1 MGPPVGAKRPQSV
14 LFACRMNSIRSPMA
28 AAMLRHYFPKTM
40 YVASVGILK
49 GHHDPFVDI
58 VMDEIGID
66 MSKHRPMTFDEL
78 EEYEGLNF
86 DLVISL
92 APEAHHHAVDLTR
105 SLSIETEYWPI
116 PDPDSTIENREQRLL
131 AYRGTRDLLM
141 SRIKTRFLDGP
152 QP

>member
-1 MGPPVGAKRPQSV
+1 
-14 LFACRMNSIRSPMA
+14 MA
-28 AAMLRHYFPKTM
+28 AAMLRHFFPKAM

-66 MSKHRPMTFDEL
+66 MKKHRPMTFDEL
-78 EEYEGLNF
+78 EELEGLNF

-105 SLSIETEYWPI
+105 SLSVETEYWPT
-116 PDPDSTIENREQRLL
+116 PDPDTTIENREQRLV
-131 AYRGTRDLLM
+131 AYRAVRDLLLD
-141 SRIKTRFLDGP
+141 RIKARFLDP
-152 QP
+152 PPP